1 MKIFCIVPD
10 FAEDRKDLEI
20 SKSSIFKKKKKG
32 TKILDQTIL
41 NRRPLAQETLD
52 YPSELSTTRRPE
64 VEKEYYSTDVRSRIV
79 VAGDQPVQFLSF
91 LAEKKPLRRR
101 LRRYFWEYAKHNST
115 LVLSFYG
122 E

>member
-1 MKIFCIVPD
+1 M
-10 FAEDRKDLEI
+10 
-20 SKSSIFKKKKKG
+20 
-32 TKILDQTIL
+32 
-41 NRRPLAQETLD
+41 
-52 YPSELSTTRRPE
+52 
-64 VEKEYYSTDVRSRIV
+64 EKEYYSTAVRSRIV

-101 LRRYFWEYAKHNST
+101 LGRYFWEYAKHNST